1 MLRACSFWC
10 SIAIFW
16 KHQTVLSETT
26 TEKTHTQT
34 QVSNSLSFEYI
45 HEPNGRWFVIY
56 SMRFHI
62 DCVQH
67 NIAHEKNFKWL
78 LLKMGVR
85 QFKHLTKWMW
95 QFCCDFEF
103 NRDRIGDDL
112 IVCYCSLQA
121 YRNINW
127 FHNITRRSFVWF
139 TWLKV
144 CTTGWQQKENDIYSF
159 YRHFVLSKTQDML
172 NISATIKAT
181 AIAESHI
188 LHWNWGLTLNFKSIP
203 SSIRYHHHQLKTVY
217 ILEIDSIWLKSPW
230 ILPFFYL
237 SFCIVWRTK
246 NAKKNTDILNEQD
259 FPHVYF
265 CAMIIFDWLFSKHI
279 I

>member
-62 DCVQH
+62 DRVQH

-144 CTTGWQQKENDIYSF
+144 CTTGWQQKENDIYTF
-159 YRHFVLSKTQDML
+159 YRHFVLSKNPRYVEHFCSHQSHSHRWIAYFAL
-172 NISATIKAT
+172 KLRFNIELQKHPIDHKVSSSSSA
-181 AIAESHI
+181 
-188 LHWNWGLTLNFKSIP
+188 
-203 SSIRYHHHQLKTVY
+203 
-217 ILEIDSIWLKSPW
+217 
-230 ILPFFYL
+230 
-237 SFCIVWRTK
+237 
-246 NAKKNTDILNEQD
+246 
-259 FPHVYF
+259 
-265 CAMIIFDWLFSKHI
+265 
-279 I
+279 